1 MTSDKP
7 AGPADKKRSLGR
19 GLGSLIGAARPEA
32 AKAGVLKLPIE
43 QIQPDGHNPRKSF
56 EDSGIDELADSIVQQ
71 GLLQPILVR
80 REGAGY
86 KLIAGERRW
95 RAAQRAGLTEIPVLI
110 REVSGEEAFEMALV
124 ENLQREDL
132 SPLEEASGY
141 QRLLTERQWTQEQAA
156 ERVGKSRAT
165 VANALRLLQLP
176 EGVKALLAEGQL
188 EAGHARALLGL
199 TQPEAMLE
207 LAKHVAAC
215 KLSVRQTEALVR
227 VRKRPKVLAK
237 GGGQVGQA
245 EPLRNSVAARRLVE
259 ELQRKWGTRIRI
271 LEKAG
276 GSGKLEIDYFSYED
290 LDRILARLL
299 Q

>member
-1 MTSDKP
+1 MTTDKP
-7 AGPADKKRSLGR
+7 GSTDKKRGLGR

-32 AKAGVLKLPIE
+32 TKAGVLKLPIE

-95 RAAQRAGLTEIPVLI
+95 RAAQRAGLTEIPALI
-110 REVSGEEAFEMALV
+110 REAGDDEVLEMALV

-132 SPLEEASGY
+132 SPLEEAAGY
-141 QRLLTERQWTQEQAA
+141 QRLLAERQWTQEQVA
-156 ERVGKSRAT
+156 ERVGKSRTAVT
-165 VANALRLLQLP
+165 NALRLLQLP
-176 EGVKALLAEGQL
+176 QEVRALLAEGQL

-199 TQPEAMLE
+199 GDAAAMVV
-207 LAKHVAAC
+207 LAKRVAAH
-215 KLSVRQTEALVR
+215 KWSVRQTEAQVR
-227 VRKRPKVLAK
+227 AQKRPLQAK
-237 GGGQVGQA
+237 APV
-245 EPLRNSVAARRLVE
+245 EPSRNSASARKLVE
-259 ELQRKWGTRIRI
+259 ALQRKWGTRIRI
-271 LEKAG
+271 LEKAD
-276 GSGKLEIDYFSYED
+276 GSGKLEMDYFSYED

>member
-1 MTSDKP
+1 MSNETKP
-7 AGPADKKRSLGR
+7 APTEKKRGLGR

-56 EDSGIDELADSIVQQ
+56 DDSGLDELADSIVQQ

-80 REGAGY
+80 REGTAY

-95 RAAQRAGLTEIPVLI
+95 RAAQRAGLTEIPALI
-110 REVSGEEAFEMALV
+110 REVSDEEVLEMALV

-132 SPLEEASGY
+132 SPLEEATGY
-141 QRLLTERQWTQEQAA
+141 QRLLAERQWTQEQVA
-156 ERVGKSRAT
+156 ERVGKSRTT
-165 VANALRLLQLP
+165 VTNALRLLQLP

-188 EAGHARALLGL
+188 EVGHARALLGL
-199 TQPEAMLE
+199 VDAEAMLA
-207 LAKHVAAC
+207 LARHVVAH
-215 KLSVRQTEALVR
+215 KLSVRQTEAQVR
-227 VRKRPKVLAK
+227 VQKRPRSEVLAQTK
-237 GGGQVGQA
+237 
-245 EPLRNSVAARRLVE
+245 PLGNSVAAKQLVE
-259 ELQRKWGTRIRI
+259 ALQRKWGTRIRI

>member
-1 MTSDKP
+1 VP
-7 AGPADKKRSLGR
+7 APAPSSADRKRGLGR
-19 GLGSLIGAARPEA
+19 GLGSLIGAARPEV

-43 QIQPDGHNPRKSF
+43 QIQPDSHNPRKSF

-86 KLIAGERRW
+86 RLIAGERRW
-95 RAAQRAGLTEIPVLI
+95 RAAQRAGLTEIPALI
-110 REVSGEEAFEMALV
+110 REAGDEEVLEMALV

-132 SPLEEASGY
+132 SPLEEAAGY
-141 QRLLTERQWTQEQAA
+141 QRLLSERRWTQEQVA
-156 ERVGKSRAT
+156 ERVGKSRVV

-176 EGVKALLAEGQL
+176 EGVKALLASGQL
-188 EAGHARALLGL
+188 EVGHARALLGL
-199 TQPEAMLE
+199 VEAGAMLE
-207 LAKHVAAC
+207 LARHVAAH
-215 KLSVRQTEALVR
+215 KLSVRQTEAQVR
-227 VRKRPKVLAK
+227 ARKQPRVQA
-237 GGGQVGQA
+237 QVGGV
-245 EPLRNSVAARRLVE
+245 PLKNSAAAKQMVE
-259 ELQRKWGTRIRI
+259 ALQRKWGTRIRI
-271 LEKAG
+271 LEKAN